1 LPISTIGINVQSS
14 ETRLMPCACA
24 FRALGICLP
33 QLASGNPSAHAI
45 HPAEMSMT
53 PKLKLVP
60 GLKSCPPCVCTHPAK
75 TEPANP
81 TPITGLWKT
90 LPHKFWLSAFQPCSS
105 ILRTASS
112 NADGHSLT
120 RCELSGGPEPKE
132 IKD

>member
-1 LPISTIGINVQSS
+1 MNTVPLASTLPTSTISINVQSS

-45 HPAEMSMT
+45 HPAEMYMT
-53 PKLKLVP
+53 PKLELVL

-90 LPHKFWLSAFQPCSS
+90 LPHKFCQLSSLVLPFFALLHQTLTV
-105 ILRTASS
+105 IL
-112 NADGHSLT
+112 
-120 RCELSGGPEPKE
+120 
-132 IKD
+132 